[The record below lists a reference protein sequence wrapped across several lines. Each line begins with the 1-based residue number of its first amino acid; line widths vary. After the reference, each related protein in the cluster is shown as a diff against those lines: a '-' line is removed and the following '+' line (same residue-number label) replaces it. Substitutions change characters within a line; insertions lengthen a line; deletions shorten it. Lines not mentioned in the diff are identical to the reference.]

1 MRLLWQQRQHI
12 YMGGVPDIMHY
23 ESKGDKRREMSDDDR
38 LVIVDALL
46 KFEPNDIL
54 KIFDREH
61 FYYNKQQHSC
71 RD

>member
-1 MRLLWQQRQHI
+1 MATETT

-23 ESKGDKRREMSDDDR
+23 ESKGDKCREMSDDGR
-38 LVIVDALL
+38 QAIVDALL
-46 KFEPNDIL
+46 KFEPNDIC
-54 KIFDREH
+54 KIFDRGH